1 MSCSNPSCWA
11 LSNLCSLE
19 GHWAVVSLATAN
31 SLMKSVYP
39 EISHK
44 LHVHPQS
51 ISKAMDVQ
59 VVDFIDTPK
68 MWLHS
73 GLTK

>member
-1 MSCSNPSCWA
+1 M
-11 LSNLCSLE
+11 
-19 GHWAVVSLATAN
+19 VSLATAN

-39 EISHK
+39 EISHE

-59 VVDFIDTPK
+59 VVDFMDTPK